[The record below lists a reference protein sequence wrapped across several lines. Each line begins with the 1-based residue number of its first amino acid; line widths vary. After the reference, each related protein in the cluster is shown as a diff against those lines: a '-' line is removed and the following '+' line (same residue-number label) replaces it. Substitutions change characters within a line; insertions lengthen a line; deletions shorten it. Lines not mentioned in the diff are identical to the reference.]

1 MPVPTRMPRL
11 SAQLPPGALNTG
23 EAAPSGGVVAVD
35 RALLLLQAFHDGEP
49 ALSLAELAARTQQ
62 YKSTV
67 LRLLASLQHFGFV
80 LRDEQGR
87 YRLGP
92 EVARLA
98 RLYAGSFSLEPV
110 VMPVLRALVDK
121 TRESAAFHVRQ
132 GEQRLCLYRV
142 DSPQAIRDHIRAGD
156 LLPLDRGAGGRVL
169 SAFDGGRGKLH
180 QQVRRELV
188 ITLKGDR
195 EEGVAGVSS
204 PVFDG
209 AGQLAGALTLSL
221 PVQRLKAGFE
231 ALVRDAA
238 RRLSEQLGG
247 SFPPDSLR

>member
-1 MPVPTRMPRL
+1 MPRKSL
-11 SAQLPPGALNTG
+11 QLPHGAPNT
-23 EAAPSGGVVAVD
+23 EDAPASGGVVAVD
-35 RALLLLQAFHDGEP
+35 RALLLLKAFHDGEP

-67 LRLLASLQHFGFV
+67 LRLLASLQHFGFIQ
-80 LRDEQGR
+80 RDDEGR

-98 RLYAGSFSLEPV
+98 RLYTGSFSLEPV
-110 VMPVLRALVDK
+110 VMPVLRELVAA

-142 DSPQAIRDHIRAGD
+142 DSPQPIRDHIRAGD

-169 SAFDGGRGKLH
+169 TAYAGGRGKVH
-180 QQVRRELV
+180 DRVRRDGV
-188 ITLKGDR
+188 IALQGDR

-204 PVFDG
+204 PVFDANG
-209 AGQLAGALTLSL
+209 GLAGALTLTL
-221 PVQRLKAGFE
+221 PVQRFKPSFE
-231 ALVRDAA
+231 AKVRDAA
-238 RRLSEQLGG
+238 RRLTAQLGG
-247 SFPPDSLR
+247 RFEPGA